1 MSITY
6 HVCKYT
12 PTELLTALGGQCA
25 LLDEAPENF
34 DLSDQVA
41 HPNLCGFGKSVIQA
55 ALAGQVKELVLV
67 NCCDTIRSAYDILKE
82 FGNLDFLYLLDI
94 LHSQEGCSVQHARDQ
109 LLALAEAYR
118 AYKGTQFDRAAFFAA
133 FQSPPLVTGPHIAVL
148 GAKMGSH
155 LFSLVEETMPL
166 PVENATCA
174 NNRRV
179 APPADQGDFAAL
191 MEDYARCL
199 LGQLPCMRMTDN
211 TARRALYNTPG
222 LEGVVYHTLQFCD
235 YYGFEYAGLR
245 HQLPVPLLK
254 IESDGTTQSREQLR
268 TRLEAFAEGF
278 GPQKGDPTMKKHG
291 YFAGIDS
298 GSATTD
304 VVILDQDRTIVAKVI
319 LPTGAGASN
328 GAQRAL
334 DQALQQ
340 AGLTQADLTATVT
353 TGYGRGVI
361 QTGDKSVT
369 EITCH
374 AKGAHFLH
382 PAVRTVIDIGG
393 QDSKV
398 IRIEPDGQRGQLR
411 HERQVCRR
419 HRTLFRDDG
428 PDPGALPGGDLH
440 HRPAVEGGDHHLLHV
455 HRLRRLGGGLPGGPE
470 QGPARHRPRPE
481 PVGGHPGRR
490 PLPPGGGG
498 EPLHD
503 DRRGLPEP
511 GGGGRHRGEIGAAA
525 VHPSRRPAV
534 RGAGG
539 GAVCAGDAL
548 TGGFLFLSFAV
559 GTGGNGAL
567 PGGALFL

>member
-82 FGNLDFLYLLDI
+82 FGNLDFLYLLDT

-109 LLALAEAYR
+109 LLALAEAYG

-133 FQSPPLVTGPHIAVL
+133 FQSPPPVTGPHIAVL

-254 IESDGTTQSREQLR
+254 IEPDG
-268 TRLEAFAEGF
+268 
-278 GPQKGDPTMKKHG
+278 PTKKHG
-291 YFAGIDS
+291 SFAGIDS

-398 IRIEPDGQRGQLR
+398 IRIEPDGSVANFVMNDKCAAGTGRFL
-411 HERQVCRR
+411 EMMA
-419 HRTLFRDDG
+419 RTLELSLEEISTIGLQWKEEITISSMCTVFADSEVVSLVAQNKALPDIVHGLNQSVATRAAALFRRVG
-428 PDPGALPGGDLH
+428 GENPCMMTGGVSRNRGVVAAIEERLGQPLFIHPDAQLCGAL
-440 HRPAVEGGDHHLLHV
+440 
-455 HRLRRLGGGLPGGPE
+455 
-470 QGPARHRPRPE
+470 
-481 PVGGHPGRR
+481 
-490 PLPPGGGG
+490 
-498 EPLHD
+498 
-503 DRRGLPEP
+503 
-511 GGGGRHRGEIGAAA
+511 GAALF
-525 VHPSRRPAV
+525 
-534 RGAGG
+534 
-539 GAVCAGDAL
+539 AL
-548 TGGFLFLSFAV
+548 EM
-559 GTGGNGAL
+559 
-567 PGGALFL
+567 P

>member
-12 PTELLTALGGQCA
+12 PTEPLTALGGQCA

-109 LLALAEAYR
+109 LLALAEAYG

-133 FQSPPLVTGPHIAVL
+133 FQSPPPVTGPHIAVL

-398 IRIEPDGQRGQLR
+398 IRIEPDGSVANFVMNDKCAAGTGRFLDVMAR
-411 HERQVCRR
+411 VLEVRVED
-419 HRTLFRDDG
+419 L
-428 PDPGALPGGDLH
+428 GDL
-440 HRPAVEGGDHHLLHV
+440 GDKSTK
-455 HRLRRLGGGLPGGPE
+455 
-470 QGPARHRPRPE
+470 
-481 PVGGHPGRR
+481 
-490 PLPPGGGG
+490 
-498 EPLHD
+498 
-503 DRRGLPEP
+503 
-511 GGGGRHRGEIGAAA
+511 EIGISSTCTVFAESE
-525 VHPSRRPAV
+525 VISQ
-534 RGAGG
+534 
-539 GAVCAGDAL
+539 L
-548 TGGFLFLSFAV
+548 AV
-559 GTGGNGAL
+559 GTDKCDIIAGIHRSVAGRVSGLCNRVGVRDRVVMTGGVAQNHGIVKALENQLGHEISTSPLTQYNGAL
-567 PGGALFL
+567 GAALFAYQKALKKQH